1 MLAEKISATPSQDW
15 AKRIR
20 KSDHSIIPLK
30 RVIIV
35 EGRG

>member
-15 AKRIR
+15 AMRIR
-20 KSDHSIIPLK
+20 KSDHLIVPVK
-30 RVIIV
+30 RVTTV

>member
-15 AKRIR
+15 AMRIR
-20 KSDHSIIPLK
+20 KSDHPIVPMK
-30 RVIIV
+30 RLITV